1 MSRYARARVLVIAGS
16 DSSGGAGIQADC
28 KIITALG
35 GYAASAITALTAQNT
50 LGVHGVFK
58 VSADFV
64 RAQIRAVLEDIG
76 ADALKS
82 GMLVNAEIIEAVAE
96 EIRNAAKGGGK
107 IPYVLD
113 PVMVA
118 KGGAALLSPDAV
130 GKLREMLVPLA
141 DVVTP
146 NIPEARELTGIT
158 IRSESDARKAGEALL
173 EMGAKAALVKGGHGD
188 GDELVD
194 VLVLKDGK
202 SMRFP
207 NKRIDTV
214 HTHGTGC
221 SLASAIAVL
230 LAKGLGLHEA
240 VEQALA
246 HVRRGIVEAPGFGKG
261 HGPIA
266 HAFH

>member
-1 MSRYARARVLVIAGS
+1 MSRYARARVLVVAGS
-16 DSSGGAGIQADC
+16 DSSGGAGFQADC
-28 KIITALG
+28 KVITALG

-50 LGVHGVFK
+50 LGVHGVFE
-58 VSADFV
+58 VPADFV
-64 RAQIRAVLEDIG
+64 RAQMRAVIEDIG

-82 GMLVNAEIIEAVAE
+82 GMLVDTGIIEAVAE
-96 EIRNAAKGGGK
+96 EISNSLKGGRK

-130 GKLREMLVPLA
+130 GKLREALVPLA

-146 NIPEARELTGIT
+146 NIPEAGGLTGIT
-158 IRSESDARKAGEALL
+158 IRNESDARKAGEALL
-173 EMGAKAALVKGGHGD
+173 KMGAKAALVKGGHGE
-188 GDELVD
+188 GKELVD
-194 VLVLKDGK
+194 VLVTKEGK
-202 SMRFP
+202 SVRFP

-230 LAKGLGLHEA
+230 LARGLRLHEA

-246 HVRRGIVEAPGFGKG
+246 HVRRGIVEAPEFGKG

-266 HAFH
+266 HAFD